1 MSEPAPTPESFIDD
15 GELTA
20 GAWTRALHEGVL
32 LGQRCSAC
40 DNVTAAPKAACVR
53 CGERGLGVEA
63 LPTAGEVYTHTTIEV
78 PPERFEGPY
87 RVAVVD
93 LGEARVLGRV
103 PLDAAIGDS
112 VTLAGVHEIDERAA
126 PRFE

>member
-1 MSEPAPTPESFIDD
+1 MSEQQPSVEPFLDE

-20 GAWTRALHEGVL
+20 TAWVEALRAGVL
-32 LGQRCSAC
+32 LGQRCPAC
-40 DNVTAAPKAACVR
+40 GHATAAPKAACVR
-53 CGERGLGVEA
+53 CGERDLAAEV
-63 LPTAGEVYTHTTIEV
+63 LPTDGEVYTHTTIEV
-78 PPERFEGPY
+78 PPERFSAPY

-103 PLDAAIGDS
+103 PTEADIGAS
-112 VTLAGVHEIDERAA
+112 VELAGVHEADDRVA